1 MKYWIVLN
9 VCILFYRELVMFLY
23 KIWNVIGSKMI
34 LLKGKDRFFFYIN
47 YKDLCNDFIIV
58 YYNMLIFL
66 FLFVFLIFFGYILM
80 YG

>member
-1 MKYWIVLN
+1 
-9 VCILFYRELVMFLY
+9 
-23 KIWNVIGSKMI
+23 MI